1 MNKILLFDL
10 DGTLAESGQCLD
22 SEIINLLWNLKNDYH
37 LGIVG
42 GGRYEKIIEQVNEK
56 KLFDYIFSECGC
68 VYHKLSD
75 YKYEKIKEKN
85 IRDHEL
91 YPKIN
96 VLIKTALLF
105 ISNVDYTITGH
116 FIDLRIGIIYI
127 SLIGMN
133 ANQNE
138 REYFINLD
146 NNLGLRQELLTILN
160 NKSKELGIQD
170 RIKILEGGSVGIGI
184 YPSEC
189 GKIQVLDY
197 LTQYSDISY
206 FGDKYTKNGN
216 DYDII
221 TSTKIKGY
229 PVNGVDDTKKIL
241 FELVKKSNF

>member
-22 SEIINLLWNLKNDYH
+22 YEMINLLSNLKNNYH

-75 YKYEKIKEKN
+75 DNYIKINEKN
-85 IRDHEL
+85 IREHEL

-96 VLIKTALLF
+96 ILIKTALLF
-105 ISNVDYTITGH
+105 ISNVNYTVTGH
-116 FIDLRIGIIYI
+116 FVDLRTGIIYI

-133 ANQNE
+133 ANQQE
-138 REYFINLD
+138 RENFINLD
-146 NNLGLRQELLTILN
+146 NKFGIRQDLLNILN
-160 NKSKELGIQD
+160 NKSIELEIQD
-170 RIKILEGGSVGIGI
+170 KIKILEGGSVGIGI
-184 YPSEC
+184 YPTEYS
-189 GKIQVLDY
+189 KIQVLEY
-197 LTQYSDISY
+197 LTEYNEISY
-206 FGDKYTKNGN
+206 FGDKYTTNGN

-221 TSTKIKGY
+221 TSSKVNGY
-229 PVNGVDDTKKIL
+229 PVDTVKQTKIIL
-241 FELVKKSNF
+241 SKLIKNIF

>member
-10 DGTLAESGQCLD
+10 DGTLAESGKYLD
-22 SEIINLLWNLKNDYH
+22 SEMINLLSELKKYYH

-42 GGRYEKIIEQVNEK
+42 GGRYEKIIEQINRN
-56 KLFDYIFSECGC
+56 KLFNYIFSECGC

-75 YKYEKIKEKN
+75 NGYEKMNEKN
-85 IRDHEL
+85 IREHEL

-96 VLIKTALLF
+96 VLLKTALSF

-116 FIDLRIGIIYI
+116 FIDLRIGIVYI

-133 ANQNE
+133 ANEKE

-146 NNLGLRQELLTILN
+146 KNFCIRQELLNILY
-160 NKSKELGIQD
+160 KKALELGIQD
-170 RIKILEGGSVGIGI
+170 KIKILEGGSVGIGI

-197 LTQYSDISY
+197 LTKYNEISY
-206 FGDKYTKNGN
+206 FGDKYNINGN

-221 TSTKIKGY
+221 NSTKVKGY
-229 PVNGVDDTKKIL
+229 PVDSVEQTKIIIS
-241 FELVKKSNF
+241 ELIKKNNF